1 MMNHSQSFERAH
13 VEPKW
18 LFPLLDAVLVFIA
31 FWLAFILR
39 YELQIIRPIFDPGQ
53 RNFIA
58 YVPFAIIYAFLLYL
72 TYQGNGLYRN
82 IRGRAWMEEVS
93 IITNGVTNATVVLLA
108 LFFILQPLVTSRLML
123 IYVAGLT
130 VILLSLSRLIRL
142 WVLSYLRGKGIGI
155 QRVLIIGMDEVGQSV
170 LRTMLARE
178 ELGYRPVGFL
188 DDDDQR
194 SRHSIGRVKGLGKI
208 DNLEAVIRAHRIDL
222 VVSTLRWNDHNRI
235 LQIVQVAQQMNV
247 EIRVV
252 PDVFQL
258 NLRQVQVENLNGIPL
273 LGVGGNRDFVGTNRF
288 IKRALDIGLIV
299 LASPIILPLF
309 VLVAVA
315 IKIEG
320 KGPIFYK
327 QRRVGENGRL
337 FDMIKFRSMIPN
349 ADKLHAEIVK
359 QAGEDPR
366 HPKIKDDP
374 RITRLGRLIR
384 RLSLDELPN
393 IVNVLRGQMSLVG
406 PRPPTPEEVALYENW
421 HMQRLKIIPGITGLW
436 QISGRSDVPFEEM
449 CLLDIYYIENW
460 SLKLDLQILLMT
472 LPRVLL
478 RRGAY

>member
-1 MMNHSQSFERAH
+1 MTNHLQGAERPH
-13 VEPKW
+13 IEPKW
-18 LFPLLDAVLVFIA
+18 LFPLLDAMLVFVA
-31 FWLAFILR
+31 FWLAFVLR
-39 YELQIIRPIFDPGQ
+39 YELQIIRPVFDPGQ
-53 RNFIA
+53 RNFLA
-58 YVPFAIIYAFLLYL
+58 YVPFAIIYTLLLYL

-93 IITNGVTNATVVLLA
+93 IITNGVTNATVILLA

-123 IYVAGLT
+123 IYVAALT
-130 VILLSLSRLIRL
+130 VILLSLARLIRL
-142 WVLSYLRGKGIGI
+142 WVLSYLRGKGIGV
-155 QRVLIIGMDEVGQSV
+155 QRVLIIGMEEVGQAV

-178 ELGYRPVGFL
+178 ELGYRPIGFL
-188 DDDDQR
+188 DDDEER
-194 SRHSIGRVKGLGKI
+194 SRNGIGRVKGLGVPH
-208 DNLEAVIRAHRIDL
+208 NLEAVVLAHRIEL
-222 VVSTLRWNDHNRI
+222 IVITLRWDDHSRI
-235 LQIVQVAQQMNV
+235 LHLVQTAQRLGV

-288 IKRALDIGLIV
+288 IKRALDISLIIF
-299 LASPIILPLF
+299 ASPILLPLF
-309 VLVAVA
+309 LLVALA
-315 IKIEG
+315 IKIENN
-320 KGPIFYK
+320 GPVFYR
-327 QRRVGENGRL
+327 QRRVGENGQL
-337 FDMIKFRSMIPN
+337 FDMLKFRSMVPD
-349 ADKLHAEIVK
+349 ADKIHAEIVK

-374 RITRLGRLIR
+374 RITRVGRLIR

-393 IVNVLRGQMSLVG
+393 IINVLRGQMSLVG
-406 PRPPTPEEVALYENW
+406 PRPPTPDEVALYENW